1 MEKPVKHLSSPSAYS
16 IGLEN
21 YGTACAQRGV
31 PFNYQ
36 PPPLNAFIRPIKRDF
51 AANQRRFTWGAFAFH
66 LFWHSRFNALILIRA
81 FLALQDRGLPTFLPA
96 LLLRS
101 RYQIELLKPCT
112 IGDDLYLPHPF
123 GIVFTMGTR
132 IGDRCCIYG
141 LVRFLH
147 APSGAPVIE
156 DDVFLSD
163 GVRIIGGVTI
173 GKGSLIGAGA
183 VVTKDVPPSV
193 VAAGVPARIIKAR
206 GVGDE

>member
-1 MEKPVKHLSSPSAYS
+1 MK
-16 IGLEN
+16 
-21 YGTACAQRGV
+21 
-31 PFNYQ
+31 
-36 PPPLNAFIRPIKRDF
+36 AFIHQIKKDF
-51 AANQRRFTWGAFAFH
+51 VANQRRFTWGGFAFH

-81 FLALQDRGLPTFLPA
+81 FLALQDRGWPTFLPA

-112 IGDDLYLPHPF
+112 IGDDLFLPHPF

-132 IGDRCCIYG
+132 IGDRCSIYG

-147 APSGAPVIE
+147 SPSGSPVIE

-163 GVRIIGGVTI
+163 GVRLVGGVTV
-173 GKGSLIGAGA
+173 GQGSLIGAGA

-193 VAAGVPARIIKAR
+193 VAAGVPAKIMKPR
-206 GVGDE
+206 